1 MAAVAPYHRAGRAVR
16 LRDRGGHQC
25 AAAALS
31 AAQTP
36 ALLARSRRLPAGTLR
51 PGPRGR
57 AATLCLYAVCGR
69 AAALHRGDL
78 RSVRNAHAPVQGRP
92 ALPPGARPRHAAGA
106 GSADQSTHQ
115 IPPAHEAGT
124 PLMQKATTLTE
135 LLESNRNVARSVTY
149 LEGENESRSVSFAE
163 LHERALGILYH
174 LQRIGARRGDRLI
187 LFIGHN
193 EQFIDAF
200 WAALLGGIVP
210 VPIAIGI
217 SDEHRHKFLR
227 IARKLGTPFVYTDRK
242 SIDRIGAF
250 AAQAGENELFLS

>member
-1 MAAVAPYHRAGRAVR
+1 M
-16 LRDRGGHQC
+16 
-25 AAAALS
+25 
-31 AAQTP
+31 T
-36 ALLARSRRLPAGTLR
+36 
-51 PGPRGR
+51 
-57 AATLCLYAVCGR
+57 
-69 AAALHRGDL
+69 
-78 RSVRNAHAPVQGRP
+78 
-92 ALPPGARPRHAAGA
+92 
-106 GSADQSTHQ
+106 
-115 IPPAHEAGT
+115 
-124 PLMQKATTLTE
+124 QKATTLTE
-135 LLESNRNVARSVTY
+135 LIESNRNVARSVTY

-227 IARKLGTPFVYTDRK
+227 IARKLGSQGRLRLHRPQVASSASAR
-242 SIDRIGAF
+242 SPRRRAR
-250 AAQAGENELFLS
+250 ASCS